1 MRGEPGDVCRPD
13 EVNGLDPVFL
23 HRIRLGI
30 CLLLAETE
38 YMTFQRLKELI
49 DVTDG
54 NLGAQL
60 NNLRNAGL
68 VSSKTFTLARRRATW
83 FSLTEAGRRSLDAHI
98 AALESIVG
106 RSRGVRI
113 AGREVQSEDFIG

>member
-1 MRGEPGDVCRPD
+1 MRDDQEAVCRPD
-13 EVNGLDPVFL
+13 EVYGLDPVFL

-68 VSSKTFTLARRRATW
+68 VSSKNFTLARRRATW
-83 FSLTEAGRRSLDAHI
+83 FSLTEAGRMSLDTHI
-98 AALESIVG
+98 SALESIVG
-106 RSRGVRI
+106 RSRGVRTT
-113 AGREVQSEDFIG
+113 GREVQSEDFIG

>member
-1 MRGEPGDVCRPD
+1 MRADADAVDRPD

-60 NNLRNAGL
+60 NNLRTAGL

-98 AALESIVG
+98 SALESIVG
-106 RSRGVRI
+106 RSRGIVT
-113 AGREVQSEDFIG
+113 AGREAQSEDFIG